1 MRSALIA
8 CPPSQILA
16 WPSACKSPSSSVTPT
31 KSPFSLSLCLE
42 SRDGSSLSN
51 FQHRPLVTG
60 QALAYPSPTL
70 DVGHTLGVGVVPGE
84 EGVMTEAAEAVGTR
98 GLGLGGLQ
106 FLSDHLEIHDP
117 WDLQFFLWSII
128 LVVSWPVP

>member
-1 MRSALIA
+1 MQSALTA

-16 WPSACKSPSSSVTPT
+16 WLSACKWPSSPVILT
-31 KSPFSLSLCLE
+31 KSPFSLGLCLKT
-42 SRDGSSLSN
+42 RNGSSLSN
-51 FQHRPLVTG
+51 FQHCPRATG
-60 QALAYPSPTL
+60 QAVVYSSPTL
-70 DVGHTLGVGVVPGE
+70 DVGHTLGVGVVPRE
-84 EGVMTEAAEAVGTR
+84 EGVMTEAAKAVGAR

-117 WDLQFFLWSII
+117 WDLQFFLWSIV